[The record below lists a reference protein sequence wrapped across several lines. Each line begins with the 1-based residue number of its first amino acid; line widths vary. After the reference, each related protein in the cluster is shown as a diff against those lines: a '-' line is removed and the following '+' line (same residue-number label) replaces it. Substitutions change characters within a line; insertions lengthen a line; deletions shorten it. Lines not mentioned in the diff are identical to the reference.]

1 MSDFPFK
8 EKLIRGTT
16 FLREF
21 KENVDSSE
29 LIWHLDKED
38 RIVVPIES
46 SGWKLQLDNE
56 LPKVLEEGKRYFI
69 PKMTYHR
76 VIKGKGDLRIKL
88 TKLEN

>member
-1 MSDFPFK
+1 MDFPFE

-38 RIVVPIES
+38 RIVVPIKS
-46 SGWKLQLDNE
+46 NGWKLQLDNE
-56 LPKVLEEGKRYFI
+56 LPKMLEEGKRYFI

>member
-1 MSDFPFK
+1 MDFPFE

>member
-1 MSDFPFK
+1 MNFPFK

-38 RIVVPIES
+38 RIVVPIKS
-46 SGWKLQLDNE
+46 NGWKLQLDNE
-56 LPKVLEEGKRYFI
+56 LPKPLLEGKEYFI

-88 TKLEN
+88 TKLEK

>member
-1 MSDFPFK
+1 MDFPFE

-38 RIVVPIES
+38 RIVVPIKS
-46 SGWKLQLDNE
+46 DGWKLQLDNE
-56 LPKVLEEGKRYFI
+56 LPKMLEEGKKYFI

>member
-1 MSDFPFK
+1 MDFPFE

-38 RIVVPIES
+38 RIVVPIKS

-56 LPKVLEEGKRYFI
+56 LPKMLEEGKRYFI

>member
-1 MSDFPFK
+1 MDFPFE

-29 LIWHLDKED
+29 LIWHLHKED
-38 RIVVPIES
+38 RIVVPIKS

-56 LPKVLEEGKRYFI
+56 LPKMLEEGKRYFI

-76 VIKGKGDLRIKL
+76 VIKGEGDLRIKL

>member
-1 MSDFPFK
+1 MDFPFE

-29 LIWHLDKED
+29 LIWHLDRED
-38 RIVVPIES
+38 RIVVPIKS
-46 SGWKLQLDNE
+46 DGWKLQLDNE
-56 LPKVLEEGKRYFI
+56 LPKMLEEGKRYFI